1 MAPTKTEL
9 EAAILAANNNKEIL
23 DPLMNPTTYA
33 SKMVCFVA
41 ADNKPAT

>member
-23 DPLMNPTTYA
+23 DPLMDPSSYDTKEA
-33 SKMVCFVA
+33 C
-41 ADNKPAT
+41 